1 ACRPVDTHFEVVSFR
16 DRTHPET
23 LTQRFEPGSFCR
35 NMGQVYEIAL
45 ELPESSHEA
54 EVPFDEDNPAI
65 EPDSN
70 PEPDPAPAPPV
81 LTAQIIKMDVFW
93 RPLPGTTYAESTQT
107 NAAIRYV
114 LRTGQEAISYEG
126 AGFVYFE
133 LSRDGQSLEG
143 KIESSTLRPMRQS
156 AEDLDIFGPCRLTG
170 TFTATKD
177 RRGVATTIQKIHR
190 WLGPSAPPPPRR
202 SAAIP
207 TPD

>member
-1 ACRPVDTHFEVVSFR
+1 
-16 DRTHPET
+16 
-23 LTQRFEPGSFCR
+23 
-35 NMGQVYEIAL
+35 MGQVYEIAL
-45 ELPESSHEA
+45 ELPESSNEA
-54 EVPFDEDNPAI
+54 EDPFDEDNPAT

-70 PEPDPAPAPPV
+70 PGPDPSSAPPV
-81 LTAQIIKMDVFW
+81 LTAQIIKIDVFW

-114 LRTGQEAISYEG
+114 LRTGKEAISYEG

-133 LSRDGQSLEG
+133 LSRDGKSLEG

-170 TFTATKD
+170 TFTATID

-190 WLGPSAPPPPRR
+190 WLGPSDPPPPQR
-202 SAAIP
+202 SAAISS
-207 TPD
+207 PD